1 MTVQNE
7 RSTSDKGAGAEKAR
21 LGPSAYLVLGF
32 IAELGPSTPYDLK
45 RAVAR
50 SIAYFWSF
58 PHSQLYVEPERLAKL
73 GLLSEEQEEHG
84 RRRRLFSITDAGR
97 EALREWLESPSATQ
111 TETRD
116 LGLLKLYFADLTSPE
131 RVKEMAEEQI
141 ALHQERLREY
151 DAIAADMARFETLYL
166 HQIPIRMGYLF
177 EEAFITFWTSIL
189 ENPPSLDPRIP
200 PLFEEKP
207 GRRSASKGERRKR

>member
-7 RSTSDKGAGAEKAR
+7 RSDSETTFPDVAR

-45 RAVAR
+45 RAVAK

-73 GLLSEEQEEHG
+73 GLLSEEQEDHG
-84 RRRRLFSITDAGR
+84 RRRRLFSITAAGR
-97 EALREWLESPSATQ
+97 EALREWLEAPSVVQ

-116 LGLLKLYFADLTSPE
+116 LGLLKLYFADLTTPE
-131 RVKEMAEEQI
+131 RVRTMAQEQI
-141 ALHQERLREY
+141 ALHKERLAEY
-151 DAIAADMARFETLYL
+151 DAYSAEMARYETLHL
-166 HQIPIRMGYLF
+166 HQVPIRMGYLF
-177 EEAFITFWTSIL
+177 EEAFITFWTSVL
-189 ENPPSLDPRIP
+189 EDPPTLDPRIP
-200 PLFEEKP
+200 SLAEPAAKRP
-207 GRRSASKGERRKR
+207 RRAKR

>member
-1 MTVQNE
+1 MTVQSE
-7 RSTSDKGAGAEKAR
+7 RSNSETPKADLGR

-73 GLLSEEQEEHG
+73 GLLSEEQEDHG
-84 RRRRLFSITDAGR
+84 RRRRLFSITGAGR
-97 EALREWLESPSATQ
+97 AALKEWLDAPSHTQ

-116 LGLLKLYFADLTSPE
+116 LGLLKLYFADLTTPE
-131 RVKEMAEEQI
+131 RVRQMAEEQI
-141 ALHQERLREY
+141 ALHKERLAEY
-151 DAIAADMARFETLYL
+151 DAFSAEMARYEKLHL
-166 HQIPIRMGYLF
+166 HQVPIRMGYLF
-177 EEAFITFWTSIL
+177 EEAFITFWSSIL
-189 ENPPSLDPRIP
+189 EDPPSLDPRIP
-200 PLFEEKP
+200 SLDENAPKRA
-207 GRRSASKGERRKR
+207 RR

>member
-7 RSTSDKGAGAEKAR
+7 RSKSEVAR

-50 SIAYFWSF
+50 SIAYFWAF

-84 RRRRLFSITDAGR
+84 RRRRLFSITEAGR
-97 EALREWLESPSATQ
+97 AALREWLEAPSNQQ

-116 LGLLKLYFADLTSPE
+116 LGLLKLYFADLTTPE
-131 RVKEMAEEQI
+131 RVRQMAEEQI
-141 ALHQERLREY
+141 ALHKERLAEY
-151 DAIAADMARFETLYL
+151 DAIAADMARYEKLHL

-177 EEAFITFWTSIL
+177 EQAFITFWTSIL
-189 ENPPSLDPRIP
+189 EDPPALDPRIP
-200 PLFEEKP
+200 SLLDDAPRHP
-207 GRRSASKGERRKR
+207 RR

>member
-7 RSTSDKGAGAEKAR
+7 RSKNETR
-21 LGPSAYLVLGF
+21 LGPSSYLVLAF

-45 RAVAR
+45 RAVAK

-73 GLLSEEQEEHG
+73 GLLSEEQEDHG

-97 EALREWLESPSATQ
+97 DALREWFETPSATH

-131 RVKEMAEEQI
+131 HVRRMAEEQI
-141 ALHQERLREY
+141 ALHKERLAEY
-151 DAIAADMARFETLYL
+151 DAFSAQMARYERLHL

-177 EEAFITFWTSIL
+177 EEAFLTFWTSIL
-189 ENPPSLDPRIP
+189 EDPPSLDPRIP
-200 PLFEEKP
+200 PLDGPPRKT
-207 GRRSASKGERRKR
+207 RKR

>member
-7 RSTSDKGAGAEKAR
+7 RSTSEVAR

-50 SIAYFWSF
+50 SIAYFWAF

-97 EALREWLESPSATQ
+97 QALREWLEAPGNQQ

-116 LGLLKLYFADLTSPE
+116 LGLLKLYFGDLTTPE
-131 RVKEMAEEQI
+131 RVRQMAEEQI
-141 ALHQERLREY
+141 ALHKERLAEY
-151 DAIAADMARFETLYL
+151 DAFSADMARYEKLHL

-189 ENPPSLDPRIP
+189 EDPPALDPRIP
-200 PLFEEKP
+200 SLLEDGP
-207 GRRSASKGERRKR
+207 RRPRR

>member
-7 RSTSDKGAGAEKAR
+7 RSKSEISR

-50 SIAYFWSF
+50 SIAYFWAF

-97 EALREWLESPSATQ
+97 DALREWLEAPSNQQ

-116 LGLLKLYFADLTSPE
+116 LGLLKLYFGDLTTPE
-131 RVKEMAEEQI
+131 RVRQMAEEQI
-141 ALHQERLREY
+141 ALHKERLAEY
-151 DAIAADMARFETLYL
+151 DAFAADMARYEKLHL

-189 ENPPSLDPRIP
+189 EDPPALDPRIP
-200 PLFEEKP
+200 SLLED
-207 GRRSASKGERRKR
+207 SAKRAKR

>member
-7 RSTSDKGAGAEKAR
+7 RSKSDTAR

-45 RAVAR
+45 RAVAK

-84 RRRRLFSITDAGR
+84 RPRRLFSITDAGR
-97 EALREWLESPSATQ
+97 DALREWLEAPTTTQ

-116 LGLLKLYFADLTSPE
+116 LGLLKLYFADLTTPE
-131 RVKEMAEEQI
+131 RIRQMAEEQI
-141 ALHQERLREY
+141 ALHKERLAEY
-151 DAIAADMARFETLYL
+151 DAFSVDLARYEELHL
-166 HQIPIRMGYLF
+166 HQVPIRMGYLF
-177 EEAFITFWTSIL
+177 EEACVTFWTSIL
-189 ENPPSLDPRIP
+189 ENPPTLDPRIP
-200 PLFEEKP
+200 PLDGGP
-207 GRRSASKGERRKR
+207 RNGRKR

>member
-7 RSTSDKGAGAEKAR
+7 RSSSEIAR

-45 RAVAR
+45 RAVAK

-73 GLLSEEQEEHG
+73 GLLSEEQEDRG
-84 RRRRLFSITDAGR
+84 RRRRLFSITEAGR
-97 EALREWLESPSATQ
+97 EALKEWLEAPSVVQ

-116 LGLLKLYFADLTSPE
+116 LGLLKLYFADLTTPE
-131 RVKEMAEEQI
+131 RVRKMAEEQI
-141 ALHQERLREY
+141 ALHKERLAEY
-151 DAIAADMARFETLYL
+151 DAFSAEMARYERLQP
-166 HQIPIRMGYLF
+166 HQVPIRMGYLF
-177 EEAFITFWTSIL
+177 EEAFITFWTSVL
-189 ENPPSLDPRIP
+189 EDPPSLDPRIP
-200 PLFEEKP
+200 SLTEPK
-207 GRRSASKGERRKR
+207 AKRPKR

>member
-7 RSTSDKGAGAEKAR
+7 RSKSDSATPDGAR

-45 RAVAR
+45 RAVAK

-73 GLLSEEQEEHG
+73 GLLTEEQEERG

-97 EALREWLESPSATQ
+97 AALQAWLEAPSATQ

-116 LGLLKLYFADLTSPE
+116 LGLLKLYFADLTTPE
-131 RVKEMAEEQI
+131 RVRQMAEEQI
-141 ALHQERLREY
+141 ALHKERLAEY
-151 DAIAADMARFETLYL
+151 DAFAADMARYEKLHL

-189 ENPPSLDPRIP
+189 EDPPTLDPRIP
-200 PLFEEKP
+200 RL
-207 GRRSASKGERRKR
+207 

>member
-7 RSTSDKGAGAEKAR
+7 RSRSESAKPDGAR

-45 RAVAR
+45 RAVAK

-97 EALREWLESPSATQ
+97 AALQAWLEAPSATQ

-116 LGLLKLYFADLTSPE
+116 LGLLKLYFADLTTPE
-131 RVKEMAEEQI
+131 RVRQMAEEQI
-141 ALHQERLREY
+141 ALHQERLAEY
-151 DAIAADMARFETLYL
+151 DAFSADMARYEKLHL

-189 ENPPSLDPRIP
+189 EDPPVLDPRIP
-200 PLFEEKP
+200 PLMEP
-207 GRRSASKGERRKR
+207 PAPRSKSRSKR